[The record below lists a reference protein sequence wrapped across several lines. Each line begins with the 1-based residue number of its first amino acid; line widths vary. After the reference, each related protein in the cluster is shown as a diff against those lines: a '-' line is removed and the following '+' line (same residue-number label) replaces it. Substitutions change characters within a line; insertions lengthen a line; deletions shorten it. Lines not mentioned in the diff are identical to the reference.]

1 MNWRV
6 STPQD
11 EVKEYIDR
19 YKFIYILLAV
29 TLGIFLMRLWYLQI
43 FKGTE
48 FRYYSEQNLIKF
60 QKMMAPRGRI
70 LDRNGVVLVDNYPGF
85 EATITP
91 QYVQDLEGTAL
102 AVSKILNIPDKHIVR
117 LVQKGAKEE
126 GRYRSVRIKENLTRD
141 EVARVERIRLD
152 YPGLDVNMFI
162 KRSYPY
168 HEIGAQLLG
177 YVAEISRS
185 QLPILNRNRPDDK
198 RFKQG
203 DILGK
208 SGIEQTYD
216 DGLRGV
222 DGLSF
227 VQVDARGRIANIKD
241 SGLLTALPSKQEPT
255 PGNNLRLTI
264 DADLQNAA
272 YKAFQDKE
280 FIGGLVAIDP
290 NNGEIL
296 SWISAP
302 SYDPNTFSTG
312 ISQKLWAELTND
324 PFKPLRNKVIQDHY
338 APGSTFK
345 TFVALAALQ
354 EKIITPNTTEYCPG
368 YIKFGKKLYH
378 CWSRSGHGNVNI
390 YQALEQSCNVFFYKL
405 GIKLGIDNIAKYAS
419 ALGIGKK
426 TNVEVK
432 NEVSGLMPTTKWKE
446 DQLGEPW
453 QPGENLS
460 NAIGQGFVLTTP
472 LQLALAYGSI
482 GAEGPYY
489 KPHIIR
495 EVLDADEK
503 LVREVKPELL
513 MDSSQ
518 PGPDGKP
525 LISKSTFKIIKD
537 SLFKVTNGERG
548 TAKWYKIPGV
558 EYAGKT
564 GTVQNFGLSAD
575 QIYTKCETRPLRQRH
590 HGWFVAYA
598 PADNPKI
605 AVAVLAEHACH
616 GSSAAP
622 VVRDVM
628 LAYFKKYHPELLET
642 KELNKIVVPKA
653 TPQPNIE
660 E

>member
-11 EVKEYIDR
+11 EVKEYSDR
-19 YKFIYILLAV
+19 YKYIYILVAV
-29 TLGIFLMRLWYLQI
+29 TLSIFIIRLWYLQI

-48 FRYYSEQNLIKF
+48 FRYYSEQNLVKF

-85 EATITP
+85 EAIITP
-91 QYVQDLEGTAL
+91 QYVEDLDATA
-102 AVSKILNIPDKHIVR
+102 AAISKILNIPEKHIIR

-126 GRYRSVRIKENLTRD
+126 GRYRAVRIKENLTRD
-141 EVARVERIRLD
+141 EVARLERIRLD

-168 HEIGAQLLG
+168 HEVGAQLLG
-177 YVAEISRS
+177 YVAEISKT
-185 QLPILNRNRPDDK
+185 QLPVLNRTREETK
-198 RFKQG
+198 KFRQG
-203 DILGK
+203 DIIGK
-208 SGIEQTYD
+208 TGIEQTYD
-216 DGLRGV
+216 DGLRGI

-241 SGLLTALPSKQEPT
+241 NSLLAALPSKQEPT
-255 PGNNLRLTI
+255 PGNNLMLTI
-264 DADLQNAA
+264 DGDLQNAA
-272 YKAFQDKE
+272 YKSFQEKQ
-280 FIGGLVAIDP
+280 FIGGLVALDP
-290 NNGEIL
+290 RNGEIL
-296 SWISAP
+296 AWVNAP

-345 TFVALAALQ
+345 TFVALAGIQ
-354 EKIITPNTTEYCPG
+354 EKTINTSSTEYCPG
-368 YIKFGKKLYH
+368 HLRFGRKLYH
-378 CWSRSGHGNVNI
+378 CHAKGGHGYVNI
-390 YQALEQSCNVFFYKL
+390 YQALEMSCNIFFYKL

-419 ALGIGKK
+419 ALGMGKK
-426 TNVEVK
+426 TGVEVK
-432 NEVSGLMPTTKWKE
+432 NEVSGLMPTEKWKE

-472 LQLALAYGSI
+472 LQLAIAYGSI
-482 GAEGPYY
+482 GNEGPFY
-489 KPHIIR
+489 KPHIIKKI
-495 EVLDADEK
+495 LDADEQ
-503 LVREVKPELL
+503 VVKEMVPELVG
-513 MDSSQ
+513 DPSKA
-518 PGPDGKP
+518 GADGKP
-525 LISKSTFKIIKD
+525 LISKETFRIIKD
-537 SLFKVTNGERG
+537 SLFRVTNGERG

-558 EYAGKT
+558 KFAGKT
-564 GTVQNFGLSAD
+564 GTVQNYGLSAD
-575 QIYTKCETRPLRQRH
+575 QVYVKCEGRPIRQRH

-598 PADNPKI
+598 PAENPQI
-605 AVAVLAEHACH
+605 AVAILAEHACH

-628 LAYFKKYHPELLET
+628 LAYFQKYHPEMLEQ
-642 KELNKIVVPKA
+642 KDKPHDPKVA
-653 TPQPNIE
+653 PPPSLD
-660 E
+660 